1 VKRNFKIRGSWVK
14 GRANILLTAAL
25 MAAACYGLVIAVNG
39 CAPTYSKEKFKESIA
54 KVCKDEYKLD
64 VKVETLGKTV
74 AVYLPL
80 ENLIDFTFSITKSA
94 GEKINNVILTVSRV
108 ALSTDAKYD
117 FYVVIAHDIRIPE
130 IQIVII
136 KTVEDVKRFLLNDI
150 SRNDYAKRMIID
162 IRFSP
167 QAQKE
172 RAIQEV
178 FEKAAIDK
186 RAQEDVMQEFF
197 RSEPTGLGDIGYWNG
212 KFYIKD
218 ITMQEFLAEQLASR
232 IKMAFHEDKGLTEAF
247 MLKGSK
253 CAYSYKDGR
262 RVFKLDITTE
272 RKFTAKPEI
281 AADNALLLKMA
292 LNEAAQTVHS
302 YDFRDFNDIEISY
315 DKDKEALKVSREELE
330 DYRKKK
336 IKIDYFV
343 NKKQE

>member
-1 VKRNFKIRGSWVK
+1 VKKIFSIITCCV
-14 GRANILLTAAL
+14 LLA
-25 MAAACYGLVIAVNG
+25 AVNG
-39 CAPTYSKEKFKESIA
+39 CTPTYSKDKFKESIV

-64 VKVETLGKTV
+64 VKVETVGRTI

-94 GEKINNVILTVSRV
+94 GEKINNVILTVSRI

-136 KTVEDVKRFLLNDI
+136 KTVDDVKRFLLNDI

-186 RAQEDVMQEFF
+186 KAQEDVMQEFF

-218 ITMQEFLAEQLASR
+218 ITMQEFLAEQIASR
-232 IKMAFHEDKGLTEAF
+232 VKMAFHEDKAIADAV
-247 MLKGSK
+247 MMKASK
-253 CAYSYKDGR
+253 CAYSRKDGKR
-262 RVFKLDITTE
+262 IFKLEITTE
-272 RKFTAKPEI
+272 RKYTSKPDI
-281 AADNALLLKMA
+281 SADYSMLLKAA
-292 LNEAAQTVHS
+292 LTEASQTMHS
-302 YDFRDFNDIEISY
+302 YDFRDFDHIEISY
-315 DKDKEALKVSREELE
+315 EKDKDPLKVSRDELE
-330 DYRKKK
+330 DFRRKK
-336 IKIDYFV
+336 IKLEYFV
-343 NKKQE
+343 NRK

>member
-1 VKRNFKIRGSWVK
+1 VKRSFKVQGSWAK
-14 GRANILLTAAL
+14 GKANILLSAVLLAAT
-25 MAAACYGLVIAVNG
+25 CYGLVIAVNG
-39 CAPTYSKEKFKESIA
+39 CTPTYSKDKFKESIV

-64 VKVETLGKTV
+64 VKAETLGKTV

-94 GEKINNVILTVSRV
+94 GEKINNVILTVSRI
-108 ALSTDAKYD
+108 ALSTDAKFD
-117 FYVVIAHDIRIPE
+117 FYIVIAHDIRIPE

-186 RAQEDVMQEFF
+186 KAQEDVMQEFF

-218 ITMQEFLAEQLASR
+218 ITMHEFLAEQIASR
-232 IKMAFHEDKGLTEAF
+232 VKMAFHEDKALTDAL
-247 MLKGSK
+247 MMKASKGS
-253 CAYSYKDGR
+253 YSSKDNKR
-262 RVFKLDITTE
+262 TFKLEISTE
-272 RKFTAKPEI
+272 RKFAAKPEVATDYAI
-281 AADNALLLKMA
+281 LLKAA
-292 LNEAAQTVHS
+292 LNEASQAIRS
-302 YDFRDFNDIEISY
+302 YDFKDFDDIEISY
-315 DKDKEALKVSREELE
+315 QKDKEALRVSKEELE

-336 IKIDYFV
+336 IKLDYFV
-343 NKKQE
+343 NRK